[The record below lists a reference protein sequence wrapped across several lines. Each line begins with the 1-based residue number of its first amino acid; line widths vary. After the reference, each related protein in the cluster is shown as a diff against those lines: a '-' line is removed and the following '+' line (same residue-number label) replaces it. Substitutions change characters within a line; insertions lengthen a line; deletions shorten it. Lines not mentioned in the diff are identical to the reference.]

1 MITRSK
7 KDGHPSAA
15 EWTHGGWRGAR
26 FREQIEK

>member
-7 KDGHPSAA
+7 KDGHPSVA
-15 EWTHGGWRGAR
+15 EWTHGGWRAR